1 MFPLHVGADARL
13 SQFVR
18 ARRVAVSQ
26 MDHRASSDRVSILV
40 QLTRLVLT
48 GLTGWFSA
56 SKLGSTL
63 PRVGDERLFLC
74 STEQQLGAVLLRSPT
89 EYGFGT
95 ELWAPSSNATRMPQ
109 DVALI

>member
-48 GLTGWFSA
+48 GLNGWFSA
-56 SKLGSTL
+56 SNLGSTL
-63 PRVGDERLFLC
+63 PRVGDERPFEL
-74 STEQQLGAVLLRSPT
+74 QLGAVLLRSPT
-89 EYGFGT
+89 EYGFRT
-95 ELWAPSSNATRMPQ
+95 ELWAASSNATRMPQ